1 MPEWLSRTE
10 LLLGKERLEKL
21 QQAHVLVAGLL
32 LGLVYEVTK
41 EPIAR
46 QEEAAKVAAYQAVF
60 EDAAE
65 FPPRDFAG

>member
-1 MPEWLSRTE
+1 MNDRKNMIHDAGILFLIT
-10 LLLGKERLEKL
+10 LI
-21 QQAHVLVAGLL
+21 AGLL

-60 EDAAE
+60 GGCGRVY
-65 FPPRDFAG
+65 PH